1 MEAEN
6 LLGRDLVDH
15 NLEVLTIPRRR
26 CAEAN
31 AGRVLCSIG
40 YMTVAGHR
48 HERVAGEIRY
58 EISAMLAGELKD
70 PRLIAL
76 ATVTEVRMTPD
87 LKQARVYV
95 SVMGTEAEQ
104 ASTIK
109 GLTAAAGFIRHELSA
124 RDCSFAARPN
134 SSSCSTAPR
143 STPSASTNSFAAP
156 NPPPDAHPRLLQLS
170 G

>member
-1 MEAEN
+1 LN
-6 LLGRDLVDH
+6 LLSC
-15 NLEVLTIPRRR
+15 N
-26 CAEAN
+26 
-31 AGRVLCSIG
+31 IG

-48 HERVAGEIRY
+48 HERIAGEIRY

-109 GLTAAAGFIRHELSA
+109 GLTAASGFIRHELSE
-124 RDCSFAARPN
+124 R
-134 SSSCSTAPR
+134 
-143 STPSASTNSFAAP
+143 
-156 NPPPDAHPRLLQLS
+156 LQLRRAPELFFVLDRS
-170 G
+170 EEYAQRINELLRRAKSPT